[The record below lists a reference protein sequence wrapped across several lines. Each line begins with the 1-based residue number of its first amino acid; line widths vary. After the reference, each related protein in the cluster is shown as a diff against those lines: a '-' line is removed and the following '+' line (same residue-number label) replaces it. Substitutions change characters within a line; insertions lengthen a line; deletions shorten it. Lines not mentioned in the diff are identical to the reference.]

1 MYKMTRGV
9 FLVSQKLKQKHFYKK
24 HRRLIRLAVFLLLF
38 FIAVRG
44 FEKQISNFSKNYFP
58 AFARQETT
66 KCVGIAVE
74 EVLKNKG
81 FEYADFV
88 TVRYTGNKVSSIET
102 NAAAIN
108 SFKTEIVASAENKIE
123 RIRNSVMH
131 IPLGAFTGLSLIAN
145 YGPKVPLSYCL
156 TGSFSAELVS
166 SFESAGI
173 NQTIH
178 HIRLIVTSE
187 IVTASVDYDDTLTF
201 SSDYEIAQ
209 SVIVGEIPT
218 TYGGY
223 LTAVR

>member
-1 MYKMTRGV
+1 M
-9 FLVSQKLKQKHFYKK
+9 VSQKLKQKHFYKK
-24 HRRLIRLAVFLLLF
+24 HRRLIRLAVFLLLV

-156 TGSFSAELVS
+156 TGS
-166 SFESAGI
+166 
-173 NQTIH
+173 
-178 HIRLIVTSE
+178 RLIVTSE